1 MSLDIHP
8 PGIKVVAFKSLQI
21 AGSLLNKT
29 QITLSTTVES
39 LLFVLLLTFRITF
52 LLAFLVLILP
62 VIVLLLLHLAF
73 LGKSPLSIEH
83 LLALVSFLSAC
94 LLKLI
99 GVLLPLLLELG
110 CELSCLL
117 EILGHLGDTLFL
129 LFERLLDQEV
139 VTDFFL
145 LLILLGVHLVDAR
158 SEVGRVTSKRN
169 IHQLEELVHA

>member
-1 MSLDIHP
+1 M
-8 PGIKVVAFKSLQI
+8 
-21 AGSLLNKT
+21 
-29 QITLSTTVES
+29 
-39 LLFVLLLTFRITF
+39 
-52 LLAFLVLILP
+52 
-62 VIVLLLLHLAF
+62 
-73 LGKSPLSIEH
+73 
-83 LLALVSFLSAC
+83 SFLSAC

-110 CELSCLL
+110 RELSCLL

-139 VTDFFL
+139 VAYFFL